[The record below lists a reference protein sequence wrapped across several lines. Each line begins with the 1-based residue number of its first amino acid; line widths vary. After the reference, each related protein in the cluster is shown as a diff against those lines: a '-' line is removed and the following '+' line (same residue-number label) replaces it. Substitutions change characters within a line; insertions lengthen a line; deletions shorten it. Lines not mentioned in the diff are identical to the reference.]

1 MVFLA
6 LSGKMV
12 FLFPENMT
20 FFLRRK
26 TKEGLFQK
34 ICSNMMSSVY
44 SMKTVF
50 LFPTNAKLPFFQKKM
65 IFSRKNTPK
74 DDISGITT
82 KDDIHPRKYGIS
94 IEIPY

>member
-1 MVFLA
+1 
-6 LSGKMV
+6 
-12 FLFPENMT
+12 
-20 FFLRRK
+20 
-26 TKEGLFQK
+26 
-34 ICSNMMSSVY
+34 
-44 SMKTVF
+44 MKTVC

>member
-1 MVFLA
+1 MIFLA

-20 FFLRRK
+20 FFLRWK

-34 ICSNMMSSVY
+34 ICVNMMFSVY

-50 LFPTNAKLPFFQKKM
+50 LFPTNVKLPFFQK
-65 IFSRKNTPK
+65 SK
-74 DDISGITT
+74 DDLLP
-82 KDDIHPRKYGIS
+82 KKYA
-94 IEIPY
+94 